1 MVELLERYIN
11 ELRAEL
17 EINEINVGEVQ
28 RRLPARR
35 HFWAARLINHKRE
48 LFTIKKNRDIREREI
63 AEQLRERSVA
73 KLTISESMVMARGSN
88 EIKSLAEKCY
98 ELELLIE
105 FLEKTEKNLSSM
117 VWDIKNI
124 IEIQKMEMM

>member
-73 KLTISESMVMARGSN
+73 KLTISESMVMARGSS